1 MAWKDTLFDASFRGV
16 PFDAQRTDDT
26 IDRDTAEYAVPHV
39 DGEDVEDLGLKAH
52 TVSLSAI
59 FFGDDYEVRMKA
71 LLGALAV
78 KGPGELIHPVFGSM
92 PSMQLLGAHV
102 SHDADSV
109 DACVIEMRFKRSTP
123 ANPFFVEQRPKQA
136 ADATEQR
143 ANIAQDAGNSMFKRA
158 TGLLTTMKA
167 GLRRLNALRDV
178 LSETLGPIK
187 ALVVGFR
194 SAVLDYLSFPGAFVS
209 DLIGLVSGIA
219 DFRSFDLGLVM
230 SDWNDMRDQMKTII
244 KLPAASAA
252 GQPLSIPG
260 TQTARTAPGSSVD
273 PGGPGVPGGSI
284 DPTAPYAPARPG
296 TVVADVADVQ
306 LVTAI
311 TAVVVATV
319 TAGVASDVLANEV
332 DQPTL
337 TPEQVEQVAND
348 TRELIQIAIDAV
360 RAAVPVEQARPVIE
374 PLKET
379 ALSVQEL
386 AIKVIDVLPPII
398 SRTADMPS
406 NLTLLAHRWYGD
418 YRRSAELQRLNP
430 QIRNPNFI
438 QRGDIV
444 RGFAQ

>member
-1 MAWKDTLFDASFRGV
+1 MAWKDTLLDASFRGV
-16 PFDAQRTDDT
+16 PFDVQRTSDT

-39 DGEDVEDLGLKAH
+39 DGEDVADLGLKAH
-52 TVSLSAI
+52 TVNLSAV
-59 FFGDDYEVRMKA
+59 FFGDDYEDRMNA

-92 PSMQLLGAHV
+92 PDMQLLGAQV
-102 SHDADSV
+102 SHDAEDV

-123 ANPFFVEQRPKQA
+123 ANPFFVEQQPTQT
-136 ADATEQR
+136 ADAAARLATD
-143 ANIAQDAGNSMFKRA
+143 AQDAGTNMFEMAIDALK
-158 TGLLTTMKA
+158 TMKA

-178 LSETLGPIK
+178 MSETFGPIK

-194 SAVLDYLSFPGAFVS
+194 RATVDYLSWPGAFAS

-219 DFRSFDLGLVM
+219 DFRSYDPGLVM
-230 SDWNDMRDQMKTII
+230 SDWNDMRDQMKTVV

-252 GQPLSIPG
+252 GQPLVIPG
-260 TQTARTAPGSSVD
+260 TQTTTAPPSEAVD
-273 PGGPGVPGGSI
+273 PA
-284 DPTAPYAPARPG
+284 APYAPARPG
-296 TVVADVADVQ
+296 TVAADAADVQ

-319 TAGVASDVLANEV
+319 TAGVASDVLANEA
-332 DQPTL
+332 DTPTL
-337 TPEQVEQVAND
+337 TPAQVEQIAND
-348 TRELIQIAIDAV
+348 TRELIQAAIDAV

-374 PLKET
+374 PLKDA

-398 SRTADMPS
+398 SRTVDAPA

-418 YRRSAELQRLNP
+418 YSRSAELLRLNP

>member
-1 MAWKDTLFDASFRGV
+1 MAWKDSLLDASFRGV

-52 TVSLSAI
+52 TTSITAI
-59 FFGDDYEVRMKA
+59 FFGDDYEDRMQA
-71 LLGALAV
+71 LLGALAI

-92 PSMQLLGAHV
+92 PSMQLIGAHV
-102 SHDADSV
+102 SHDAENV

-123 ANPFFVEQRPKQA
+123 ANPFFIEQRPTQT
-136 ADATEQR
+136 ADAAAQLATT
-143 ANIAQDAGNSMFKRA
+143 AQDAGTSMFERA
-158 TGLLTTMKA
+158 VGLLKTMKA

-178 LSETLGPIK
+178 LSETLGPIT

-194 SAVLDYLSFPGAFVS
+194 RATVDYLSWPGAFAS

-219 DFRSFDLGLVM
+219 DFRSFDPGLVM
-230 SDWNDMRDQMKTII
+230 SDWNDMRDQMKTVV

-252 GQPLSIPG
+252 GQPLVIPG
-260 TQTARTAPGSSVD
+260 TQATTAAPSSSTD
-273 PGGPGVPGGSI
+273 PA
-284 DPTAPYAPARPG
+284 TPYAPARPS
-296 TVVADVADVQ
+296 TVAADASDIQ
-306 LVTAI
+306 LVTAV

-319 TAGVASDVLANEV
+319 TASVASAVLANEA
-332 DQPTL
+332 DTPTL
-337 TPEQVEQVAND
+337 TPDQVEQIAND
-348 TRELIQIAIDAV
+348 TRELIQAAIDAV

-398 SRTADMPS
+398 SRTVDAPS
-406 NLTLLAHRWYGD
+406 NLTLLAHLWYGD
-418 YRRSAELQRLNP
+418 YLRSTELLRLNS